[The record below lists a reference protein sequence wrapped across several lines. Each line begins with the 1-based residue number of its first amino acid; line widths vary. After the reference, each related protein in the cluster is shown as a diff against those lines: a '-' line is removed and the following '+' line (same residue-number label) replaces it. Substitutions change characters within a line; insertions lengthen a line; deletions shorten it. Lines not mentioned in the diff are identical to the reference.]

1 MDEIYVPVLHFFE
14 NGNPF
19 TGSFGLLRFFLKP
32 DAETINAKVWHGVF
46 CMEKSEIE
54 QERTFPLTAEGRD
67 ELIAWLNEVK

>member
-1 MDEIYVPVLHFFE
+1 MNEIYVPVLHFFE

-32 DAETINAKVWHGVF
+32 DAETITAKVWHGQF

-54 QERTFPLTAEGRD
+54 QEKEFPLTAEGR
-67 ELIAWLNEVK
+67 EALIAWLDEVK